1 MRESPVEASEDSQND
16 SKPQTQD
23 TSQNSNSGTNSKTF
37 AEFDSTPRFRK
48 GFRRKKGES
57 PYVCDMNVKFK
68 KEKKQS
74 TFLNPDPWA
83 RLVGSRN
90 TAAIYIDGIATTAL
104 YDTGAELQLISKE
117 FCEHNKLKIQP
128 IEQLIECKGVVGTGL
143 LEYDGFV
150 EVNVQIPGRDFSED
164 HLFLVSSMMNSQK
177 DMPVIVGNFF
187 IDRLNKYL
195 KNLSQEEFET
205 LDKTIQNV
213 YFARI
218 EASRIKEQYGCEP
231 PLGFVRT
238 TKAFTIPAISHIGIH
253 GLTKIKHGGWSVNVV
268 NENPQITPL
277 PHGLKTE
284 NTLSQLSPGS
294 NRILVAMSNY
304 SDQDITI
311 PAKTIISQLSLG
323 NKIPKMIYP
332 GDEKDSELLDKD
344 EGLKYEYFEQHKLI
358 SEELKLEPEEYIPTS
373 CDKTCDQSHTV
384 EIEDLGPDLEED
396 IEFQNSYTD
405 NDKPNLGK
413 SDQPTS
419 SEEDDGSWILKL
431 IDLSGLEKWSDED
444 KNAAIEMIKRNA
456 NVFSKNDMDMGRTN
470 LVKHH
475 IELTDPIPFKESYKR
490 IPPQMYDEVKAH
502 IQEMLDL
509 GAIRHSNSPWASAI
523 VLVRKKD
530 GRLRFCIDLRKLN
543 NRTVKDAYS
552 LPRIETLLDTF
563 LGSTIFTT
571 LDLKAGYWQVEMAEE
586 SKAFTAFTCGPL
598 GFYECETMPF
608 GATNAPAT
616 FQRLMH
622 NCLGDLNMTWC
633 VVYLDDIIVFSDNP
647 KDHIVRLEAVFQK
660 LASAGLKLKP
670 SKCFFFK
677 EEIDYLGHLV
687 SGKGVATSP

>member
-1 MRESPVEASEDSQND
+1 M
-16 SKPQTQD
+16 
-23 TSQNSNSGTNSKTF
+23 
-37 AEFDSTPRFRK
+37 
-48 GFRRKKGES
+48 
-57 PYVCDMNVKFK
+57 
-68 KEKKQS
+68 
-74 TFLNPDPWA
+74 
-83 RLVGSRN
+83 
-90 TAAIYIDGIATTAL
+90 
-104 YDTGAELQLISKE
+104 
-117 FCEHNKLKIQP
+117 
-128 IEQLIECKGVVGTGL
+128 
-143 LEYDGFV
+143 
-150 EVNVQIPGRDFSED
+150 
-164 HLFLVSSMMNSQK
+164 
-177 DMPVIVGNFF
+177 
-187 IDRLNKYL
+187 
-195 KNLSQEEFET
+195 
-205 LDKTIQNV
+205 
-213 YFARI
+213 
-218 EASRIKEQYGCEP
+218 
-231 PLGFVRT
+231 
-238 TKAFTIPAISHIGIH
+238 
-253 GLTKIKHGGWSVNVV
+253 TKIKHGGWSVNVV

-284 NTLSQLSPGS
+284 FTLSQLSPGS

-323 NKIPKMIYP
+323 NKVPKMIYP
-332 GDEKDSELLDKD
+332 GDDKDSELLDKD
-344 EGLKYEYFEQHKLI
+344 EGLKYEHFEQHKLI

-373 CDKTCDQSHTV
+373 CDKTCDQSRTV
-384 EIEDLGPDLEED
+384 EVEDLGPDLEED
-396 IEFQNSYTD
+396 IEFQNSYTE

-431 IDLSGLEKWSDED
+431 IDLSGLEKWSESD

-456 NVFSKNDMDMGRTN
+456 NVFSKNDMDMGKTN

-475 IELTDPIPFKESYKR
+475 IELTDPIPFKESYRR

-509 GAIRHSNSPWASAI
+509 GAVRHSNSPWSSVI

-586 SKAFTAFTCGPL
+586 CKAFTAFTCGPL

-647 KDHIVRLEAVFQK
+647 KDHIVRLEAVFKK

-670 SKCFFFK
+670 SKRFF
-677 EEIDYLGHLV
+677 LQGRN
-687 SGKGVATSP
+687 

>member
-1 MRESPVEASEDSQND
+1 M
-16 SKPQTQD
+16 
-23 TSQNSNSGTNSKTF
+23 
-37 AEFDSTPRFRK
+37 
-48 GFRRKKGES
+48 
-57 PYVCDMNVKFK
+57 
-68 KEKKQS
+68 
-74 TFLNPDPWA
+74 
-83 RLVGSRN
+83 
-90 TAAIYIDGIATTAL
+90 
-104 YDTGAELQLISKE
+104 
-117 FCEHNKLKIQP
+117 
-128 IEQLIECKGVVGTGL
+128 IECKGVVGTGL
-143 LEYDGFV
+143 LEYDGYV

-177 DMPVIVGNFF
+177 DMPVIVGNFL
-187 IDRLNKYL
+187 IDSLNKYL
-195 KNLSQEEFET
+195 KNLSKEEFET

-238 TKAFTIPAISHIGIH
+238 TKAYTIPANSHIGIH

-304 SDQDITI
+304 SDKDITI

-344 EGLKYEYFEQHKLI
+344 EGLKYEHFEQHKLI

-396 IEFQNSYTD
+396 IEFQNSYTE
-405 NDKPNLGK
+405 NDKPNLGN

-475 IELTDPIPFKESYKR
+475 IELTDPIPFKESYRR

-530 GRLRFCIDLRKLN
+530 GR
-543 NRTVKDAYS
+543 
-552 LPRIETLLDTF
+552 
-563 LGSTIFTT
+563 
-571 LDLKAGYWQVEMAEE
+571 
-586 SKAFTAFTCGPL
+586 
-598 GFYECETMPF
+598 
-608 GATNAPAT
+608 
-616 FQRLMH
+616 
-622 NCLGDLNMTWC
+622 
-633 VVYLDDIIVFSDNP
+633 
-647 KDHIVRLEAVFQK
+647 
-660 LASAGLKLKP
+660 
-670 SKCFFFK
+670 
-677 EEIDYLGHLV
+677 
-687 SGKGVATSP
+687 

>member
-23 TSQNSNSGTNSKTF
+23 TSQNSNSETNSKTF
-37 AEFDSTPRFRK
+37 VEFDSTPRFRK

-117 FCEHNKLKIQP
+117 FCEQNKLKIQP

-143 LEYDGFV
+143 LEYDGYV

-187 IDRLNKYL
+187 IDSLNKYL
-195 KNLSQEEFET
+195 KNLPQEEFET

-238 TKAFTIPAISHIGIH
+238 TKAYSIPANSHIGIH
-253 GLTKIKHGGWSVNVV
+253 GLTKVKHGGWSVNVV

-332 GDEKDSELLDKD
+332 GYEKDSELLDKD
-344 EGLKYEYFEQHKLI
+344 EGLKYEHFEQHKLI

-396 IEFQNSYTD
+396 IEFQNSYTE

-413 SDQPTS
+413 SDQSTS

-475 IELTDPIPFKESYKR
+475 IELTDPIPFKESYRR

-563 LGSTIFTT
+563 LGSTIFAT

-586 SKAFTAFTCGPL
+586 CKAFTAFTCGPL

-616 FQRLMH
+616 FQRLMY
-622 NCLGDLNMTWC
+622 NCLGDLNMT
-633 VVYLDDIIVFSDNP
+633 
-647 KDHIVRLEAVFQK
+647 
-660 LASAGLKLKP
+660 
-670 SKCFFFK
+670 
-677 EEIDYLGHLV
+677 
-687 SGKGVATSP
+687 

>member
-16 SKPQTQD
+16 SKPRTQD
-23 TSQNSNSGTNSKTF
+23 TSQNSNSETNSKTF

-117 FCEHNKLKIQP
+117 FCEQNQLKIQP
-128 IEQLIECKGVVGTGL
+128 IEQLIECKGLVRTGL
-143 LEYDGFV
+143 LEYDGYV
-150 EVNVQIPGRDFSED
+150 EVNVQIPGSDFSED

-187 IDRLNKYL
+187 IDSLNKYL

-218 EASRIKEQYGCEP
+218 EASRIKEQYGCES

-238 TKAFTIPAISHIGIH
+238 TKAYTIPANSHIGIH
-253 GLTKIKHGGWSVNVV
+253 GLTKVKHGGWSVNVV

-304 SDQDITI
+304 SDKDITI

-323 NKIPKMIYP
+323 NKITKMIYP

-344 EGLKYEYFEQHKLI
+344 EGLKYEHFEQHKLI

-396 IEFQNSYTD
+396 IEFQNAYTE

-456 NVFSKNDMDMGRTN
+456 NVFSKNDMDMGKTN

-475 IELTDPIPFKESYKR
+475 IELTDPIPFKESYRR
-490 IPPQMYDEVKAH
+490 IPPQMYDEVKAN

-552 LPRIETLLDTF
+552 LPRIETLSDTF

-571 LDLKAGYWQVEMAEE
+571 LDLKAGYWQVEMAGEC
-586 SKAFTAFTCGPL
+586 KAFTAFTCGPL

-647 KDHIVRLEAVFQK
+647 KDHIVRLEAVFKK
-660 LASAGLKLKP
+660 LASAGLKLKL
-670 SKCFFFK
+670 SKCFSSRK
-677 EEIDYLGHLV
+677 KLTILV
-687 SGKGVATSP
+687 IW